1 MAERFLA
8 GLLASFLF
16 TFGAAIFYFQDRFMV
31 LPTAMFTFPTVFVLG
46 LPQSVAIDWLLRP
59 LRSRKRSRV
68 VVLLEALLYAVAGI
82 AATALLLW
90 LLTGELFKGISSFY
104 WLGMTA
110 SLLYYACLLALRR
123 QRKKRDTPHAK
134 EAENE

>member
-90 LLTGELFKGISSFY
+90 LVTGELFKGISSFY
-104 WLGMTA
+104 
-110 SLLYYACLLALRR
+110 
-123 QRKKRDTPHAK
+123 
-134 EAENE
+134 